1 MMVILDDLH
10 WVDTAICELLF
21 HSLAGLAEISLADG
35 NLEEAGG
42 YVEQILEKF
51 DPNLHRDPEGRSKIL
66 PDCYNVLKSINDV
79 RSTTVLQ
86 QAYRLMMDHA
96 GQYEDEDCRK
106 SFLENV
112 WVNQQICNLVKL
124 EASDPPDL

>member
-51 DPNLHRDPEGRSKIL
+51 DPNLHRDPEGR
-66 PDCYNVLKSINDV
+66 
-79 RSTTVLQ
+79 
-86 QAYRLMMDHA
+86 
-96 GQYEDEDCRK
+96 
-106 SFLENV
+106 
-112 WVNQQICNLVKL
+112 
-124 EASDPPDL
+124 